1 MVSESAECR
10 LDLVAL
16 RDFPIIQPGDDLAWI
31 IRQSLDLNGMT
42 LEDGDILVITQ
53 KIVSKAEGR
62 QISLDSVQPQDEAEQ
77 LAQLTGKD
85 PRLVEL
91 ILQESNQV
99 LRHRPGL
106 IIVEHRLGFVCAN
119 GGIDRSNVPQGGV
132 LEAEN
137 VLLLPENPDLSAG
150 KIRSALEDSYGVRLG
165 VLVIDS
171 HGRAWRNGTV
181 GISIGL
187 SGLPGIVDL
196 RGELDLFGY
205 QLQATEIGAADE
217 LAAAASLLMGQA
229 DESRPVIH
237 VRGFPYPLREG
248 SFREL
253 PRKREKDLF
262 R

>member
-1 MVSESAECR
+1 
-10 LDLVAL
+10 
-16 RDFPIIQPGDDLAWI
+16 
-31 IRQSLDLNGMT
+31 
-42 LEDGDILVITQ
+42 
-53 KIVSKAEGR
+53 
-62 QISLDSVQPQDEAEQ
+62 
-77 LAQLTGKD
+77 
-85 PRLVEL
+85 
-91 ILQESNQV
+91 
-99 LRHRPGL
+99 
-106 IIVEHRLGFVCAN
+106 
-119 GGIDRSNVPQGGV
+119 V
-132 LEAEN
+132 LEAES

-150 KIRSALEDSYGVRLG
+150 KIRSTLEDSYGVRLG